1 MRKMAYQEDK
11 MKIKRITTVLLAG
24 IMAVSVLAGCGINK
38 EATVATFKDGTKVS
52 LGLVNFMCRYQQAY
66 SEDMYTSYL
75 GADVWNKDI
84 SGNGT
89 TMQESVKSSVLEQ
102 VHELYT
108 LNKPENMK
116 KYGVELTDD
125 DKKAITKAAKQFMDD
140 NSDDALNEMGATQ
153 EIVEEMLTLM
163 TVSNKM
169 NAEIIKEADTN
180 VSDEEANM
188 RAYTVVKID
197 TAGTTDDSGSY
208 KEYTDDEK
216 KEIKDKA
223 SELET
228 AVKTG
233 SKLETAAK
241 DYGFTSS
248 TANSSVLSNSSSL
261 AL

>member
-1 MRKMAYQEDK
+1 MRKIAYQEDK
-11 MKIKRITTVLLAG
+11 MKIKKITTVLLAG
-24 IMAVSVLAGCGINK
+24 IMAVSVLTGCGINK

-169 NAEIIKEADTN
+169 NAEIIKEVDTN

-223 SELET
+223 SELEKMNKELNELV
-228 AVKTG
+228 AVFRI
-233 SKLETAAK
+233 
-241 DYGFTSS
+241 D
-248 TANSSVLSNSSSL
+248 
-261 AL
+261 